1 MFRILLFITLFCG
14 WNLSHADLQ
23 VAKEYQI
30 KSVFLYNFASF
41 IKWPSSV
48 FISNNFYICILGQD
62 QFKQTIDITVENEN
76 ILGHPIMIKRLNK
89 LESDDICQILF
100 VSKSEI
106 KNITNILSIT
116 KNTPVLTISDIDL
129 FVEQG
134 GMIQFFNRDKK
145 IRFLI
150 NPNKVKATGLYVSG
164 NLLRIAK
171 IYHAY

>member
-1 MFRILLFITLFCG
+1 
-14 WNLSHADLQ
+14 LSHADLQ